1 MDTCSLIKRPKLNNG
16 KMTVSSINGAVKLQ
30 TGCLHAEESKYTT
43 SIPLHKTQ
51 PQMFQD
57 LNRKSDTLIEESQGE
72 SGDP

>member
-1 MDTCSLIKRPKLNNG
+1 
-16 KMTVSSINGAVKLQ
+16 MTAFPMNGAVNLQ
-30 TGCLHAEESKYTT
+30 TGRLHTEQSTYTT

-57 LNRKSDTLIEESQGE
+57 LNRKSDTLIEESEGE